1 MRLKEIKLVG
11 FKSFVDSTTVVLP
24 GNRNAVVGPNGCGK
38 SNIIDAVRWVMGESS
53 ARQLRGEALTD
64 VIFNG
69 ATSRQPTSLAAVE
82 LIFDNRDGRV
92 GGKFAAYAELA
103 IRREVGRDSQS
114 TYTLNGTRC
123 RRRDIADVFLGTGFG
138 PRSYS
143 IIEQG
148 MISELV
154 EAKPDALRAYLEEA
168 AGVSKY
174 KERRRETQNR
184 IRHAEENLA
193 RLADIRADLERR
205 LGHLK
210 RQAAAAER
218 YQQLK
223 AEERQCKAELLA
235 IRIAALSEQLR
246 ECAAAARALD
256 LRLEKAKSEHV
267 ALQTQVEAKRAE
279 HGRQSDAFAETERAK
294 YEVDAAASHLEQAIG
309 FDRRRIGE
317 LRTELGALAGKQQE
331 TSVQLEA
338 DIRRVS
344 DIKRQLQE
352 KQPQLASREAANS
365 AAAQRL
371 QEAEAQVRSCQRE
384 WEEHAARVNAN
395 ESERRLCEDRI
406 ARASEAAERLRSR
419 LTKLG
424 EEPAPEVADDL
435 EALGEALAQ
444 AKRERAAIDAAL
456 SANADALSKSR
467 HELAQAERAVE
478 ACRAEA
484 QKRRHELAEV
494 AAVQRSAL
502 GRANGKENEASRWLR
517 QHGLQDAPRL
527 GERLQVKAG
536 WERAVEAVL
545 GTDVQAIVVEN
556 IDEYAG
562 SVGEYAGDA
571 SSAPQGRI
579 ALLAAGATEPNATQ
593 DLPPLTAF
601 VSGDLGT
608 LAAGVYAAQSLADA
622 LRLRPRL
629 QRGESVVTRDGV
641 HLGKDWIRVHGGA
654 DESAGVIERA
664 RELKVLEAAAQAAQA
679 QLRESEALVAAQRDA
694 AAAAEQERDGLRS
707 SHALATGRCA
717 ELQNKHDVLR
727 VRSDEAAAAARRRAA
742 EKADLQ
748 AQLDA
753 EANRLRH
760 SRERLDALVAEAKR
774 LQHVDATLRAERERH
789 DGVADKARAEA
800 KAATDALHRLATAC
814 STLQALLSEAEDAH
828 ARLLKQRGELA
839 DRADHIQAGIA
850 EIEAAVPGKEAARD
864 QKLSAS
870 KALESKQRDLRRALD
885 GLDAEVRDLVQR
897 GMEANRNVDEVRA
910 QLEEAHLEHKGLATN
925 RDHLRSQLADTGFT
939 LEEAQRGLP
948 ADATEAQWQETLTT
962 LGRRIERLGAI
973 NLAAIE
979 EYKAESERKVELDRQ
994 HDDVQ
999 TALATLTSAIERID
1013 RETRTRFKDTFNRVN
1028 QHLKT
1033 LFPKV
1038 FGGGHASLE
1047 LTGDDW
1053 LETGVTLM
1061 ARPPGK
1067 RNSSIHL
1074 LSGGEK
1080 AMSAVALIFSIFQ
1093 LNPSPV
1099 CLLDEVDAP
1108 LDDSNVERFAG
1119 LIREMSRDVQFV
1131 VVTHNKQT
1139 IEMADY
1145 LLGVTMQEAGVSR
1158 LVSVDVDKAARM
1170 AAAG

>member
-184 IRHAEENLA
+184 IRHAEENLT

-246 ECAAAARALD
+246 ACAAAARALD

-279 HGRQSDAFAETERAK
+279 HGQQSDAFAETERAK

-344 DIKRQLQE
+344 DIKRQLNE

-371 QEAEAQVRSCQRE
+371 QEAEAQVRKCQRE

-406 ARASEAAERLRSR
+406 ARASEAAERLQARFA
-419 LTKLG
+419 KLG
-424 EEPAPEVADDL
+424 EEQAPEVADDL
-435 EALGEALAQ
+435 EQLGEALAQ

-456 SANADALSKSR
+456 GANANALSTAR
-467 HELAQAERAVE
+467 HELAQAESAVE

-484 QKRRHELAEV
+484 QKRRHGLAEV

-517 QHGLQDAPRL
+517 KHGLRDAPRL
-527 GERLQVKAG
+527 GERLQVQAG

-562 SVGEYAGDA
+562 DVGEYAGAGTA
-571 SSAPQGRI
+571 SQGRI
-579 ALLAAGATEPNATQ
+579 ALLAAGATEPNATA

-608 LAAGVYAAQSLADA
+608 LAAGVYAAQSLAAA
-622 LRLRPRL
+622 LQLRPRL
-629 QRGESVVTRDGV
+629 QRGESVVTHDGV

-664 RELKVLEAAAQAAQA
+664 RELKTLEAAAQAAQE

-694 AAAAEQERDGLRS
+694 AAAAEQERDALRS
-707 SHALATGRCA
+707 SHARATGRCA

-727 VRSDEAAAAARRRAA
+727 VRSDEAAAAARRQAA

-748 AQLDA
+748 AQMDA
-753 EANRLRH
+753 EAKRLRH
-760 SRERLDALVAEAKR
+760 SRERLDALAAEAER
-774 LQHVDATLRAERERH
+774 LQGVDATLRAERERH
-789 DGVADKARAEA
+789 DGVANNARTEA
-800 KAATDALHRLATAC
+800 KAATEALHQLATAC

-850 EIEAAVPGKEAARD
+850 EIEAAIPGKEAARD

-870 KALESKQRDLRRALD
+870 KALESKQRNLRSALD
-885 GLDAEVRDLVQR
+885 RLDVEIRDLVQR
-897 GMEANRNVDEVRA
+897 GMEANRNVDDVRA

-925 RDHLRSQLADTGFT
+925 RDHLQGQLADTGFT

-948 ADATEAQWQETLTT
+948 ADATEAQWQETLAT

-973 NLAAIE
+973 NLAAID